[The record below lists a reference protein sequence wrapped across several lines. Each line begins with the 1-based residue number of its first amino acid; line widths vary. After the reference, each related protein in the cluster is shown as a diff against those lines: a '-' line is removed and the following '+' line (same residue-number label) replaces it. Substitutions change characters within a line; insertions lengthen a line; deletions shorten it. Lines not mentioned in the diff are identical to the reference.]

1 MRQNRRWQI
10 FSDYPGQESE
20 AQTPGVRQEGF
31 RAVSASAGG
40 WQIFSDYPDEKSEAA
55 TPGFWLEGF
64 VRFPGIRRGWQ
75 IFSDYPGRE
84 SEAATPGGQARGFSC
99 DFVVRSGVAN
109 ILGLSQGE
117 LGPRSVA
124 ARERYCCEL
133 YTG

>member
-55 TPGFWLEGF
+55 TPG
-64 VRFPGIRRGWQ
+64 
-75 IFSDYPGRE
+75 
-84 SEAATPGGQARGFSC
+84 GQARGFSC

-133 YTG
+133 YTA